1 MKANVVG
8 FSIAGSMMAAELAER
23 GFETKAYEEHGSA
36 SESVECSGLISNRG
50 MAALSKRMNL
60 NRAIENKIKGAK
72 IFIGSEWLE
81 VKRDRDVAY
90 VMDREKVNE
99 ISAKAAEKKGVEV
112 EYGARKSA
120 SNILKMKNVVGAD
133 GPWSETA
140 RAFGFPPIR
149 KFAYTMHAYVDNM
162 WERDMVRVF
171 IDDAFKGFFG
181 WIIPHKNVSEIGFG
195 TVDRRLLGKGIKFF
209 GDCGE
214 GVKWRGAVI
223 PISMRESMQ
232 NSNALLFGD
241 AAGLTKSATGGG
253 ITFMS
258 IALPWFADA
267 FEGKCHID
275 RKIRGSHLMREIA
288 AHDAIQ
294 TLNEFVPFHAKKAM
308 LYGLELS
315 GLSNWIKMKG
325 DMDFPMSMLDG
336 VEGALG

>member
-1 MKANVVG
+1 MKANVIG
-8 FSIAGSMMAAELAER
+8 FSIGGSMMAAELAER
-23 GFETKAYEEHGSA
+23 GFEAKAYEEHRSA

-50 MAALSKRMNL
+50 MDELSKRANFS
-60 NRAIENKIKGAK
+60 RAIENKIKGAK

-81 VKRDRDVAY
+81 VKRDSGVAY

-99 ISAKAAEKKGVEV
+99 ISAKTAEKKGVEI
-112 EYGARKSA
+112 EYGARKAA
-120 SNILKMKNVVGAD
+120 SEIAKMKNVVGAD

-149 KFAYTMHAYVDNM
+149 KFAYTMHAYTDNI
-162 WERDMVRVF
+162 WERDMARVF

-181 WIIPHKNVSEIGFG
+181 WIIPHRKVSEIGFG
-195 TVDRRLLGKGIKFF
+195 TVDRTLLGKGIKFF

-223 PISMRESMQ
+223 PISMRERMQ
-232 NSNALLFGD
+232 NKNALLFGD

-275 RKIRGSHLMREIA
+275 KKIRESHLMKEII
-288 AHDAIQ
+288 AHDIIQ
-294 TLNEFVPFHAKKAM
+294 SLNEVVPFHAKKAM

-315 GLSNWIKMKG
+315 GLSSWIKAKA
-325 DMDFPMSMLDG
+325 DMDFPMSMLG
-336 VEGALG
+336 GIEGALG

>member
-1 MKANVVG
+1 MKANVIG

-23 GFETKAYEEHGSA
+23 GFETKAYEEHRSA

-50 MAALSKRMNL
+50 MAGISKMTNFS
-60 NRAIENKIKGAK
+60 RAIENRIRGAK
-72 IFIGSEWLE
+72 IFMGREWLE
-81 VKRDRDVAY
+81 VKRNSDVAY

-99 ISAKAAEKKGVEV
+99 ISAKAAEKKGVEA
-112 EYGARKSA
+112 EYGARKA
-120 SNILKMKNVVGAD
+120 APEIARMKNVVGAD

-149 KFAYTMHAYVDNM
+149 KYAYTMHGYVDNM
-162 WERDMVRVF
+162 WERDMARVF

-181 WIIPHKNVSEIGFG
+181 WIIPHRKVSEIGFG
-195 TVDRRLLGKGIKFF
+195 TVDRKLLGKGIRFF

-214 GVKWRGAVI
+214 GVRWRGAVI
-223 PISMRESMQ
+223 PISMRARMQ
-232 NSNALLFGD
+232 NKGAILFGD

-267 FEGKCHID
+267 FEGRCNID
-275 RKIRGSHLMREIA
+275 KRIRGSYLMREIA
-288 AHDAIQ
+288 AHDVIQ
-294 TLNEFVPFHAKKAM
+294 SLNEFVPFHAKKAM

-315 GLSNWIKMKG
+315 GLSNLIKAKG
-325 DMDFPMSMLDG
+325 DMDFPMSMLEG
-336 VEGALG
+336 VGGALE

>member
-23 GFETKAYEEHGSA
+23 GHDVKAYEEHA
-36 SESVECSGLISNRG
+36 SPSDSIECSGLISSRG
-50 MAALSKRMNL
+50 MENISKSISVSKAVQ
-60 NRAIENKIKGAK
+60 NRIKGAK
-72 IFIGSEWLE
+72 IFVGCEWLE

-99 ISAKAAEKKGVEV
+99 ISAKAAEKKGVDV
-112 EYGARKSA
+112 EYGTRKATSD
-120 SNILKMKNVVGAD
+120 ILKMKNAVGAD

-149 KFAYTMHAYVDNM
+149 KYAYTMHAYVDSI
-162 WERDMVRVF
+162 WEKDMVRVF
-171 IDDAFKGFFG
+171 INDAFKGFFG
-181 WIIPHKNVSEIGFG
+181 WIIPRRNVSEIGFG
-195 TVDRRLLGKGIKFF
+195 TVDRALLGKGIKFF

-223 PISMRESMQ
+223 PISMRERMQ
-232 NSNALLFGD
+232 NKGAVLFGD

-275 RKIRGSHLMREIA
+275 KRIRESHLMREIA

-294 TLNEFVPFHAKKAM
+294 TLNELVPFHAKKAM